1 MDERTIL
8 DCAATKLA
16 VVAADE
22 RDAGARQVLNLGHT
36 VGHAIETVTHYTRYR
51 HGEAV
56 GLGLLAALRLSG
68 AEDLRAQVR
77 ELLLARDLPVTLDG
91 ALVDVE
97 AVIAATARDKKRV
110 AANVPFV
117 LVRAPGEVE
126 YGCEADAADVRAA
139 VAELTPMTR
148 ASYRLEVMHGVNLD
162 QLGHRDPLLY
172 GTLTLPELERQIER
186 AASAMDLSVRF
197 FQTNH
202 EGAFVEHLHSLR
214 GNTDAILLN
223 PGSWTHYAWA
233 IRDALEIAG
242 VPALEIHLSDI
253 ENREQWRRLSVIRD
267 LCFATIS
274 GRGPDGY
281 PQALTQLRAHLDQGE
296 AR

>member
-1 MDERTIL
+1 
-8 DCAATKLA
+8 
-16 VVAADE
+16 
-22 RDAGARQVLNLGHT
+22 
-36 VGHAIETVTHYTRYR
+36 
-51 HGEAV
+51 
-56 GLGLLAALRLSG
+56 
-68 AEDLRAQVR
+68 
-77 ELLLARDLPVTLDG
+77 
-91 ALVDVE
+91 
-97 AVIAATARDKKRV
+97 
-110 AANVPFV
+110 
-117 LVRAPGEVE
+117 
-126 YGCEADAADVRAA
+126 
-139 VAELTPMTR
+139 MTR

-172 GTLTLPELERQIER
+172 GTMTLPELERQIEQ
-186 AASAMDLSVRF
+186 AASAMGLSVSF
-197 FQTNH
+197 FHTNH
-202 EGAFVEHLHSLR
+202 EGAFIEHLHSLR

-253 ENREQWRRLSVIRD
+253 ENREQWRRFSVIRE

-281 PQALTQLRAHLDQGE
+281 LEALTQLRQHLDRDE